1 LPIKKSMEDVSSEL
15 EMEIGEDVNLSNSE
29 NTAYIKFELGIRDFG
44 CGLSDLQIKKLFVD
58 FNNL

>member
-1 LPIKKSMEDVSSEL
+1 MEDVSSEL

-44 CGLSDLQIKKLFVD
+44 CGLSDLQIKKLFVN